1 MASASNLDSLKKKR
15 DIINARIRLV
25 QNREQ
30 SKERKDNTRRKI
42 LIGSYYLEQ
51 SNKNNSFDDIVK
63 LNIRGSKNIKRKIQD
78 NKQSADL
85 SYSLATIKCDVELP
99 FDPEQLK
106 NRRVNGKVLF
116 EWFTKLEFNR

>member
-42 LIGSYYLEQ
+42 LIGSYYLDQ
-51 SNKNNSFDDIVK
+51 ANKNNSFNDIVK
-63 LNIRGSKNIKRKIQD
+63 LMDSYLTRDSDRMLFDLTPIKK
-78 NKQSADL
+78 
-85 SYSLATIKCDVELP
+85 
-99 FDPEQLK
+99 
-106 NRRVNGKVLF
+106 
-116 EWFTKLEFNR
+116 

>member
-1 MASASNLDSLKKKR
+1 MTSASNLDSLKKKR

-30 SKERKDNTRRKI
+30 SIERKDNTRRKI

-63 LNIRGSKNIKRKIQD
+63 LMDSYLIRDSDRMLFG
-78 NKQSADL
+78 
-85 SYSLATIKCDVELP
+85 
-99 FDPEQLK
+99 LK
-106 NRRVNGKVLF
+106 PVK
-116 EWFTKLEFNR
+116 K

>member
-42 LIGSYYLEQ
+42 LIGSYYLDQ
-51 SNKNNSFDDIVK
+51 ANKNNSFNDIVK
-63 LNIRGSKNIKRKIQD
+63 LMDSYLTRDSDRLLFDLTPIKK
-78 NKQSADL
+78 
-85 SYSLATIKCDVELP
+85 
-99 FDPEQLK
+99 
-106 NRRVNGKVLF
+106 
-116 EWFTKLEFNR
+116 

>member
-30 SKERKDNTRRKI
+30 SKERKDTTRRKI

-51 SNKNNSFDDIVK
+51 SNK
-63 LNIRGSKNIKRKIQD
+63 
-78 NKQSADL
+78 
-85 SYSLATIKCDVELP
+85 
-99 FDPEQLK
+99 
-106 NRRVNGKVLF
+106 
-116 EWFTKLEFNR
+116 FNHHNVSTF